1 MYLAATNTSNKKRPT
16 QQFSVGLRQV
26 REMAVTDMEVA
37 MRLLMTGS
45 LILMA
50 AVALLATGCDNQAR
64 APKEWAPQDAAPGMS
79 QYNVA
84 EVVVTAERPG
94 RLMPEVVASANLMPE
109 VVVYASWTPAAL
121 SALPA
126 PAFVN

>member
-1 MYLAATNTSNKKRPT
+1 
-16 QQFSVGLRQV
+16 
-26 REMAVTDMEVA
+26 
-37 MRLLMTGS
+37 MRSLLTGS

-64 APKEWAPQDAAPGMS
+64 APKEWAPQDAGPGTS
-79 QYNVA
+79 RYNVA

-94 RLMPEVVASANLMPE
+94 WLMPEVVASANLMPE
-109 VVVYASWTPAAL
+109 VVVYASWPPPPATL

-126 PAFVN
+126 AAFVN